1 MTTQLEATQSPLEA
15 TQALLKVSL
24 IHMDLNGFESLLIGH
39 LRQINSSSAEL
50 ENANLAFRKAATQMY
65 VEASQGLDL
74 LVGIANE
81 LSEDKQAMIRDA
93 LHRINYDVDVKI
105 DTLKVG
111 DVIHVN
117 AEIYHLITE

>member
-1 MTTQLEATQSPLEA
+1 MTTQLEATQSQLEA

-65 VEASQGLDL
+65 VEARQGLDL

-81 LSEDKQAMIRDA
+81 LSADKQAMIRND
-93 LHRINYDVDVKI
+93 DS
-105 DTLKVG
+105 
-111 DVIHVN
+111 
-117 AEIYHLITE
+117 

>member
-1 MTTQLEATQSPLEA
+1 MTTPLEATQS
-15 TQALLKVSL
+15 LLKISL
-24 IHMDLNGFESLLIGH
+24 MHMDLNGFKSLLNSH
-39 LRQINSSSAEL
+39 LRQINSSSALL

-93 LHRINYDVDVKI
+93 LILGNAIADDLGISTAERNLHNSFQHAING
-105 DTLKVG
+105 LKEAIV
-111 DVIHVN
+111 
-117 AEIYHLITE
+117 